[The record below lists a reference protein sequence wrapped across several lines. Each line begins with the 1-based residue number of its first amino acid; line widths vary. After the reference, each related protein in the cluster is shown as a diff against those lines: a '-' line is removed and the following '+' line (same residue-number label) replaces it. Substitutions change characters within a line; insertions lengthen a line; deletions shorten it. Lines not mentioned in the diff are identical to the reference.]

1 MMLLVWEPHFENKWL
16 IEMSHMQIF
25 NFVNISFNLK
35 INLSQLFNRTS
46 CFVVPQSL
54 SCVRFFAALWTVACQ
69 ASLSI
74 TNFWSLLKLMS
85 IDLVMP
91 FNHFIFCRPLLL
103 LPSVFPTI
111 RAFSNEL
118 AFCIR
123 WIKSWSFS
131 ISLSMNIQG
140 WFLLGLTGLI
150 LLFEGLSGV
159 FSSTI
164 VRKHQFFDAQPSLCS
179 NSHNYTWLL
188 EKPQL
193 WPYRPLLAKWY
204 LWFLIHCLSL
214 S

>member
-1 MMLLVWEPHFENKWL
+1 MLLLVWEPYFENKWL

-25 NFVNISFNLK
+25 NFVNISLNLK
-35 INLSQLFNRTS
+35 INLSQLLNRTS

-74 TNFWSLLKLMS
+74 TNFWSLLKLTS
-85 IDLVMP
+85 IALVMP

-150 LLFEGLSGV
+150 LLSKGLSGV
-159 FSSTI
+159 FSSTT
-164 VRKHQFFDAQPSLCS
+164 VQKHQFFGAQPSLCS

-204 LWFLIHCLSL
+204 LCFLIHCLSL